1 VFFVSFSHLEDFMQ
15 HLLLAYFSHLNHIP
29 VEIEGDFKNRRYI
42 AHPSRQSEANF
53 EIRFSSIFP
62 YLLSSNQQAEVAL
75 TQKMED
81 FSSFLASDL
90 LFDLEEDTEVT
101 HRLLL
106 PYLSMNAA
114 LPNLPSEVFEY
125 CQPMRYLDSK
135 KRQEIAFLDPSTFND
150 PFDCDFEALSPAL
163 ILRILASFP
172 SLKKSVSSS
181 QLATK
186 LLQNVSFV
194 NQLNLWIEKQLA
206 NFAKTPEA
214 FERGEKELEASFPS
228 FEEYVFP
235 FITLPVDFVSWRH
248 YIINNLIQ
256 LLKTMSRLRV
266 LCTSRVYDSIL
277 MWSYYADKHQGVCIG
292 HRLSDIQHSL
302 ASSSIPGICV
312 YDDVHYSSTRP
323 IMPFRHSVFTFK
335 GANNYFLL
343 LYSLRYTFTKFI
355 DWHHEKE
362 FRFAIFAS
370 SPLPSPLL
378 VTCLNSRVYRGCRF
392 HDTYILPCLAGTNI
406 QLNKDDIK
414 YKLK

>member
-1 VFFVSFSHLEDFMQ
+1 MQ
-15 HLLLAYFSHLNHIP
+15 RLLLAYFSHLNHIP

-42 AHPSRQSEANF
+42 AHPFSQSEDNF
-53 EIRFSSIFP
+53 EIRFSSVFP
-62 YLLSSNQQAEVAL
+62 YLVSSNQRAEVAL

-101 HRLLL
+101 DRLLL
-106 PYLSMNAA
+106 PYLSMNVA

-125 CQPMRYLDSK
+125 CQPVRYLDSK

-206 NFAKTPEA
+206 NFAKTLET

-235 FITLPVDFVSWRH
+235 FITLPVDFVS
-248 YIINNLIQ
+248 
-256 LLKTMSRLRV
+256 
-266 LCTSRVYDSIL
+266 
-277 MWSYYADKHQGVCIG
+277 
-292 HRLSDIQHSL
+292 
-302 ASSSIPGICV
+302 
-312 YDDVHYSSTRP
+312 
-323 IMPFRHSVFTFK
+323 
-335 GANNYFLL
+335 
-343 LYSLRYTFTKFI
+343 
-355 DWHHEKE
+355 
-362 FRFAIFAS
+362 
-370 SPLPSPLL
+370 
-378 VTCLNSRVYRGCRF
+378 
-392 HDTYILPCLAGTNI
+392 
-406 QLNKDDIK
+406 
-414 YKLK
+414 

>member
-1 VFFVSFSHLEDFMQ
+1 
-15 HLLLAYFSHLNHIP
+15 
-29 VEIEGDFKNRRYI
+29 
-42 AHPSRQSEANF
+42 
-53 EIRFSSIFP
+53 
-62 YLLSSNQQAEVAL
+62 
-75 TQKMED
+75 
-81 FSSFLASDL
+81 
-90 LFDLEEDTEVT
+90 
-101 HRLLL
+101 
-106 PYLSMNAA
+106 
-114 LPNLPSEVFEY
+114 
-125 CQPMRYLDSK
+125 
-135 KRQEIAFLDPSTFND
+135 
-150 PFDCDFEALSPAL
+150 L